1 MFVPADEQTVLAM
14 AVSGKET
21 AGGRVVSVILFMIS
35 MGMLSICLSRR
46 VQNVR
51 DWARLPVVCWLV
63 LVIYVDSIVFIM
75 GASILSHGYDM
86 ELNKE
91 LCSKAI
97 LLCLAC
103 YMTTKV
109 FLYYFL
115 VERAYIIRGT
125 SKRRLKDK
133 LYVFNSFGMLIPYCI
148 VIALNFYFR
157 FADYK
162 DGQCRIG
169 MKKQA
174 MIPLIAFDIVVNV
187 YLTSLFLFPLRSL
200 YSYKNNR
207 NSQARS
213 LALRTFIG
221 SVCTLVSSVVNLTV
235 VMVLEGEP
243 GWICL
248 MCCNVDILFSVL
260 VLHWITS
267 KDNAST
273 LISSPN
279 NSSPNHPVP
288 PLAPP
293 TYPTMPKRLIPRP
306 PLSDL
311 EAFEFGLREFNKRPV
326 IVTRVTA
333 CNDDLSLGRMRT
345 GSLSPAVTPLPGT
358 VMVEIEHQR
367 TVESV
372 GVCGLDEYGNE
383 IKDAH
388 TDDGELENGRK
399 RDSAGWV
406 REGRMRAERSTR
418 TETRP
423 SLAAMGAPMEKLERE
438 MV

>member
-1 MFVPADEQTVLAM
+1 
-14 AVSGKET
+14 
-21 AGGRVVSVILFMIS
+21 
-35 MGMLSICLSRR
+35 
-46 VQNVR
+46 
-51 DWARLPVVCWLV
+51 
-63 LVIYVDSIVFIM
+63 
-75 GASILSHGYDM
+75 
-86 ELNKE
+86 
-91 LCSKAI
+91 
-97 LLCLAC
+97 
-103 YMTTKV
+103 
-109 FLYYFL
+109 
-115 VERAYIIRGT
+115 
-125 SKRRLKDK
+125 
-133 LYVFNSFGMLIPYCI
+133 
-148 VIALNFYFR
+148 
-157 FADYK
+157 
-162 DGQCRIG
+162 
-169 MKKQA
+169 
-174 MIPLIAFDIVVNV
+174 
-187 YLTSLFLFPLRSL
+187 
-200 YSYKNNR
+200 
-207 NSQARS
+207 
-213 LALRTFIG
+213 
-221 SVCTLVSSVVNLTV
+221 
-235 VMVLEGEP
+235 
-243 GWICL
+243 
-248 MCCNVDILFSVL
+248 
-260 VLHWITS
+260 
-267 KDNAST
+267 
-273 LISSPN
+273 
-279 NSSPNHPVP
+279 
-288 PLAPP
+288 
-293 TYPTMPKRLIPRP
+293 MPKRLIPRP